1 MKLLNKYV
9 KVRDD
14 LLKYFDYDRDTIYNI
29 ENYSNYK
36 WYFEEETNKLSYLIN
51 NEEIIDEVILEKFEG
66 EEYIMFLV
74 KDNDTD
80 RSLIIFNNE
89 NRYFKPLSDV

>member
-1 MKLLNKYV
+1 MKLLSRYI
-9 KVRDD
+9 KVRDE

-29 ENYSNYK
+29 ENYCYNK

-51 NEEIIDEVILEKFEG
+51 DEIVGEIVLEKFEG

-74 KDNDTD
+74 KDNEID

-89 NRYFKPLSDV
+89 NRYFKPLNDV